1 MKRSFVI
8 AATLAVVAAAWIG
21 SGQMNGGQAT
31 PEVRKPPADLSA
43 AEHLPSV
50 RVRRQEARPHITEVV
65 LRGRSEALRD
75 VRIKAETYGR
85 VIELEVER
93 GDRVEAGQVLARL
106 DPEGRPAR
114 LAEAKALLEQR
125 RIEHEA
131 ATRLSEKGFRAT
143 TQLAAS
149 KAALEAAEATV
160 KQAQVALGDTVIQ
173 APFDGIVDD
182 RLAEIGD
189 YLEAGDP
196 LARIVDLNPILLVA
210 QANERAVGQLQV
222 GETARARLATGREL
236 EGTVRFVASAADNE
250 THTFRVEV
258 EVANSDG
265 TVPDGITAE
274 LRLPLESRAA
284 HQVSPAILT
293 LGEHGEMGV
302 MVLENGDT
310 ARFRPVQIVDQGPD
324 GVWLAGLSHQVTL
337 ITVGQEFVK
346 DGQKVKPI
354 DEADLATEPARSSGT

>member
-1 MKRSFVI
+1 MKKSFAI
-8 AATLAVVAAAWIG
+8 AATLAVVATAWIG
-21 SGQMNGGQAT
+21 SGQISGGQAT

-43 AEHLPSV
+43 AEHIPSV
-50 RVRRQEARPHITEVV
+50 RVRSQEAQPHITEVV

-75 VRIKAETYGR
+75 VQIKAETYGR
-85 VIELEVER
+85 VIKLEVER
-93 GDRVEAGQVLARL
+93 GDRVEAGQILAKL

-114 LAEAKALLEQR
+114 LAEAKALFEQR

-131 ATRLSEKGFRAT
+131 AERLSKKGFRAT

-149 KAALEAAEATV
+149 KAALEAAGAAV
-160 KQAQVALGDTVIQ
+160 KQAQVALGDTVMQ

-210 QANERAVGQLQV
+210 QANERAVGQIHV
-222 GETARARLATGREL
+222 GEVARARLATGREL
-236 EGTVRFVASAADNE
+236 EGTVRFVASAADNQ

-258 EVANSDG
+258 EVANPDG
-265 TVPDGITAE
+265 AVPDGITAE

-293 LGEHGEMGV
+293 LSEHGEVGV
-302 MVLENGDT
+302 MILENGDT
-310 ARFRPVQIVDQGPD
+310 ARFRPVQIVDQGPG
-324 GVWLAGLSHQVTL
+324 GVWLAGLPQQVVL

-346 DGQKVKPI
+346 DGQKVNPV
-354 DEADLATEPARSSGT
+354 DEADLAVEAARSSGT

>member
-1 MKRSFVI
+1 MKKSFAI
-8 AATLAVVAAAWIG
+8 AATLAVVATAWIG
-21 SGQMNGGQAT
+21 SGQISGGQAT

-43 AEHLPSV
+43 AEHIPSV
-50 RVRRQEARPHITEVV
+50 RVRSQEAQPHITEVV

-75 VRIKAETYGR
+75 VQIKAETYGR
-85 VIELEVER
+85 VIKLEVER
-93 GDRVEAGQVLARL
+93 GDRVEAGQILAKL

-114 LAEAKALLEQR
+114 LAEAKALFEQR

-131 ATRLSEKGFRAT
+131 AERLSKKGFRAT

-149 KAALEAAEATV
+149 KAALEAAGAAV
-160 KQAQVALGDTVIQ
+160 KQAQVALGDTVTQ
-173 APFDGIVDD
+173 APFDVIVDD

-210 QANERAVGQLQV
+210 QANERAVGQIHV
-222 GETARARLATGREL
+222 GEVARARLATGREL
-236 EGTVRFVASAADNE
+236 EGTVRFVASAADNQ

-258 EVANSDG
+258 EVANPDG
-265 TVPDGITAE
+265 AVPDGITAE

-293 LGEHGEMGV
+293 LSEHGEVGV
-302 MVLENGDT
+302 MILENGDT
-310 ARFRPVQIVDQGPD
+310 ARFRPVQIVDQGPG
-324 GVWLAGLSHQVTL
+324 GVWLAGLPQQVVL

-346 DGQKVKPI
+346 DGQKVNPV
-354 DEADLATEPARSSGT
+354 DEADLAVEAARSSGT